1 VKTFHVYIL
10 ASRPRGATYI
20 GMTGD
25 IEHRLEQHRSGEG
38 SAYVRKW
45 GIYTLVYLEEY
56 KYVNDAITREKQLKK
71 WRKAWKFDLIE
82 KANPNWVDI
91 ADTFWLD

>member
-1 VKTFHVYIL
+1 VKRFHVYIL
-10 ASRPRGATYI
+10 ASRPRGATFI
-20 GMTGD
+20 GVTGD
-25 IEHRLEQHRSGEG
+25 IEHRLQQHRSGEG

-45 GIYTLVYLEEY
+45 SIYTLVYLEEY
-56 KYVNDAITREKQLKK
+56 KYVNDAIAREKQLKK

-91 ADTFWLD
+91 FDTLWLD